1 MGACALMGL
10 FSGSKLLF
18 EMAGI
23 SPDDP
28 RPIQTLAER
37 ARLREA
43 ERKAVRPY
51 AGQPDTVH

>member
-1 MGACALMGL
+1 MGL

-18 EMAGI
+18 EMAGV